1 MADDKKDRLGG
12 KLHDAE
18 AARENQWARQR
29 DEELLE
35 KMRERLNKHACPK
48 CKQYLVAKTDNGV
61 HLHAC
66 PDGHGAWLD
75 EPVLKTVL
83 KEHK

>member
-1 MADDKKDRLGG
+1 LGG
-12 KLHDAE
+12 KLHDVE

-35 KMRERLNKHACPK
+35 KMRKRLDQAVCPK
-48 CKQYLVAKTDNGV
+48 CKRVLIAKTEHAIPV
-61 HLHAC
+61 HAC

-75 EPVLKTVL
+75 EPALKTVL
-83 KEHK
+83 KGRQ